1 MIEAYQKLR
10 ADGQGFYWETYN
22 DDNGEIGLF
31 DTKAEVEVY
40 AEEENLLSS
49 LIYYSYV
56 EV

>member
-31 DTKAEVEVY
+31 DSKAEVEVY
-40 AEEENLLSS
+40 AEEEDLLSS